1 MHSVYNDIASAL
13 NQNRSIVVVTV
24 FSKSGSAPR
33 EEGAKMMVR
42 EDGTITGTIGG
53 GKLEAEAI
61 KGALELFKTGGS
73 VIAPFNLTG
82 ADAADMNMICGGSGE
97 LFLDYISV
105 DDPVNPEIYNS
116 ILEVRKK
123 REKAWLIT
131 GIGTG
136 SNSNRRKQQCLIKQ
150 DHTMIGE
157 FETDREFLAK
167 LINGPAKITIHSEAR
182 DGQRILVE
190 SIRNA
195 STVYIFG
202 AGHVSQKVVP
212 IAESV
217 GFNTVVIDDRSDF
230 ANRERFP
237 TSEIVLLK
245 TFNDP
250 LPEFPYDDDCFI
262 VIVTRGHMYD
272 KTVLAQVM
280 RKPVQYLGMIGSR
293 SKRDL
298 LYKTL
303 AAEKGFRDEEF
314 ARIHSPIGL
323 DIKAESPEEI
333 AVSIVAELI
342 QVRAEN
348 GRCADRIK

>member
-1 MHSVYNDIASAL
+1 MRSVYNDVASAL
-13 NQNRSIVVVTV
+13 NEKKNVAVVTI
-24 FSKSGSAPR
+24 FNKSGSAPR
-33 EEGAKMMVR
+33 AEGAKMMVR
-42 EDGTITGTIGG
+42 EDGSITGSIGG

-61 KGALELFKTGGS
+61 KYALEVIKTGIS
-73 VIAPFNLTG
+73 VIKPFNLTSV
-82 ADAADMNMICGGSGE
+82 DAAEMNMICGGAGE
-97 LFLDYISV
+97 LLVDYIDA
-105 DDPVNPEIYNS
+105 DDTVNSEIYNS
-116 ILEVRKK
+116 ILEIRKN

-131 GIGTG
+131 GIRTDDNKRM
-136 SNSNRRKQQCLIKQ
+136 SKQQCLVKQ

-190 SIRNA
+190 SIRNT

-250 LPEFPYDDDCFI
+250 LPEFPYDDDSFL

-303 AAEKGFRDEEF
+303 AEEKGFRDEEF

-323 DIKAESPEEI
+323 AIKAESPEEI